1 MTPEQLVRTAERG
14 GQVPLDLAL
23 RAVRQAGKHP
33 GIDAMTHAGDRL
45 VRQLSPDA
53 RLVVDESCC
62 IVLVTPGSRITV
74 SNVAD
79 WQEALGEGRQFAAIY
94 AEDAEQARR
103 EASLEH
109 GRRWWEA
116 RRHIWHLYKAF
127 RTMDK
132 AGQDALTER
141 FLADYDASDTQ
152 LSIEDW
158 APHWAL
164 ERTDGQQ
171 S

>member
-1 MTPEQLVRTAERG
+1 
-14 GQVPLDLAL
+14 
-23 RAVRQAGKHP
+23 
-33 GIDAMTHAGDRL
+33 MTHAGDRL

-103 EASLEH
+103 EAS
-109 GRRWWEA
+109 
-116 RRHIWHLYKAF
+116 RHIWHLYKAF